1 MNMKLHCLVGLAI
14 GLGLASTPVAHA
26 LDPKPNI
33 VVILADDLGNADLG
47 YRGSDIRTPNIDR
60 LAKEGVRLESFHG
73 MPVCTPSR
81 AALMTGRY
89 PMRYGLQTLVI
100 FPNHSYGLP
109 TEERTLPQ
117 ALKEAGYATA
127 MVGKWHLGH
136 ADEKYWPQNRGF
148 DHFYGNLVGEVDY
161 FSKIRGGIVDWQRD
175 GKFISEKGYYTTL
188 IGDEAVRFIGA
199 QSPNKPFFLY
209 FASLGP
215 HAPYQATKADEDQ
228 YASTIADPTRRTY
241 AAMITS
247 LDDQVGRIVAALDER
262 GLRKNTLIIFSSD
275 NGGPRSAVVASGAHS
290 PEEREASGVLQESLP
305 ASNGDLRG
313 GKGSLYEGGVRTPTI
328 FNWPGKLAPRVVDEP
343 LHIVD
348 VMPTALALVG
358 GRPSSSDKP
367 FDGRNIWAALAEGR
381 PSGHDDIL
389 VNVEAFRGSII
400 KGKWKLVKIALL
412 PGKTELF
419 DLTVDPGEKTD
430 VSARNPGVV
439 RDLEKRLL
447 AYAGQQKMSE
457 WLKAQPDYLG
467 AQGKT
472 IFDPDFDIDDGG
484 LPHHK
489 PLLPA
494 K

>member
-1 MNMKLHCLVGLAI
+1 
-14 GLGLASTPVAHA
+14 
-26 LDPKPNI
+26 
-33 VVILADDLGNADLG
+33 
-47 YRGSDIRTPNIDR
+47 
-60 LAKEGVRLESFHG
+60 
-73 MPVCTPSR
+73 
-81 AALMTGRY
+81 
-89 PMRYGLQTLVI
+89 
-100 FPNHSYGLP
+100 
-109 TEERTLPQ
+109 
-117 ALKEAGYATA
+117 
-127 MVGKWHLGH
+127 
-136 ADEKYWPQNRGF
+136 
-148 DHFYGNLVGEVDY
+148 
-161 FSKIRGGIVDWQRD
+161 
-175 GKFISEKGYYTTL
+175 
-188 IGDEAVRFIGA
+188 
-199 QSPNKPFFLY
+199 
-209 FASLGP
+209 
-215 HAPYQATKADEDQ
+215 
-228 YASTIADPTRRTY
+228 
-241 AAMITS
+241 
-247 LDDQVGRIVAALDER
+247 
-262 GLRKNTLIIFSSD
+262 
-275 NGGPRSAVVASGAHS
+275 VASGAHS

-419 DLTVDPGEKTD
+419 DLTVDPGEK
-430 VSARNPGVV
+430 S
-439 RDLEKRLL
+439 DLEKRLL